1 MVAKMPQLELAFT
14 KQQQS
19 SGGGY
24 KNAAKIATG
33 SDKSGNNHPVVTKA
47 VMRPAVQ
54 SSNKAVTAIWA
65 TAIKHLI

>member
-1 MVAKMPQLELAFT
+1 VARTPQLEMAFT

-19 SGGGY
+19 SGGD

-33 SDKSGNNHPVVTKA
+33 GDKSGNNHLVVTKA

-54 SSNKAVTAIWA
+54 SKPFGQQQ
-65 TAIKHLI
+65 